1 MLGERIGLAG
11 VEVDVGTGGET
22 GTTRAAV
29 GETLSPGRIPGAT
42 AVLALGTSGR

>member
-1 MLGERIGLAG
+1 M
-11 VEVDVGTGGET
+11 DVGAGGIGGET

-42 AVLALGTSGR
+42 AVLALGTR